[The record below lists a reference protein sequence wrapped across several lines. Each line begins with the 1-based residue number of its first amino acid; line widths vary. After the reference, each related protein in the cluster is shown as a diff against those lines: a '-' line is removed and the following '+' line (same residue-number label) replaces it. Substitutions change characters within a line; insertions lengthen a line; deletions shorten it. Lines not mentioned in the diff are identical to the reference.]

1 MADRI
6 HPTAIIDKG
15 ASIADDVT
23 IGCYSFIGAD
33 VTLNEGCVLHSHV
46 VIDGRTTLGKNNEVY
61 PFAVLGKAPQHIKYE
76 GEPSML
82 EIGDNNVIRE
92 SVTIHRGT
100 AVGTMKTVIGDNNNF
115 FAGVHIAHDCII
127 ANNTIFVND
136 SMAGGHAEVDDF
148 AYISSNSGIRQF
160 VRIGKYAMVAPTAAI
175 TSDVIPFG
183 FAFGVKS
190 ALSGLNL
197 IGLRRAVVSL
207 KSRLTHCGVR
217 IACFL
222 PPKAYSRIALKR
234 LRRCMAR
241 MRMSPL
247 YWLLS
252 RQGVTSHYA
261 TPIGMVE

>member
-183 FAFGVKS
+183 FAFGVKP

-197 IGLRRAVVSL
+197 IGLRRRGFS
-207 KSRLTHCGVR
+207 KEQIDT
-217 IACFL
+217 
-222 PPKAYSRIALKR
+222 
-234 LRRCMAR
+234 LRRAYR
-241 MRMSPL
+241 LLFASEGIFKDRLKEAEVLYGKDENVASILAFIKAGGDKPL
-247 YWLLS
+247 CHPD
-252 RQGVTSHYA
+252 RNG
-261 TPIGMVE
+261 